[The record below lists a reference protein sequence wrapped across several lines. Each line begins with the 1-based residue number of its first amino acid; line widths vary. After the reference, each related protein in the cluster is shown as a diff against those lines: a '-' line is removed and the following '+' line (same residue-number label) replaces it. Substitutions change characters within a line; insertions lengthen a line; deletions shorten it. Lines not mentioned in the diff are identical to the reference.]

1 MRRSGTLGCSLNVGP
16 GPAARREQI
25 QQFTLDTCTSVAVE
39 LRRLFRK
46 WQTAEKSS
54 PFKDEISRNSLGSL
68 ISLRSRLFLPL
79 TEENGAVVR
88 PGATAPFTNSGAVSL
103 GVLPFLNVRT
113 CQGSPHALPTNA
125 IFPQRAAL
133 HGAMLPR
140 ECAAGRTR
148 SVRRAHGAEPAIA
161 RPSP

>member
-79 TEENGAVVR
+79 TEE
-88 PGATAPFTNSGAVSL
+88 TAPLFGLALRPRLQIV
-103 GVLPFLNVRT
+103 VPFLLEF
-113 CQGSPHALPTNA
+113 S
-125 IFPQRAAL
+125 
-133 HGAMLPR
+133 
-140 ECAAGRTR
+140 
-148 SVRRAHGAEPAIA
+148 
-161 RPSP
+161 